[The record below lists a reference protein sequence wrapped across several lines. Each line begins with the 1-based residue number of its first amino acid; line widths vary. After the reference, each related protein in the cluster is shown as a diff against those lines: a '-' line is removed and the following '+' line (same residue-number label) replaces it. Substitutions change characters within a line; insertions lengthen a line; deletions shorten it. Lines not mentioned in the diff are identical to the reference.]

1 MHLTAEAH
9 THTFPH
15 SLVAS
20 LLLLQLRE
28 GSPSSTLW
36 YSSSA
41 AASSSVT
48 GVGASQIPAQYHHMF
63 HYDGPHPHLQHNRYG
78 EYVDQTDPTQTP
90 FGASYSLNTA
100 RGGGAEGEEGEGQ
113 AEGAEGTEGDAADA
127 SNHPP
132 ASYMHE
138 GFLHHVPDWMKSETE
153 QRDMAHRGGNT
164 AEDRILA
171 YKRKQERLER
181 EREAQKDAL

>member
-1 MHLTAEAH
+1 MQLTRIDL
-9 THTFPH
+9 
-15 SLVAS
+15 LVRPV
-20 LLLLQLRE
+20 LLQLRE

-41 AASSSVT
+41 SASSSVT
-48 GVGASQIPAQYHHMF
+48 GVGAAQIPAQYHHMF
-63 HYDGPHPHLQHNRYG
+63 HYDGPHPPSQHNHYG
-78 EYVDQTDPTQTP
+78 DYVEQTDPSQTP
-90 FGASYSLNTA
+90 FGASYTVNTA
-100 RGGGAEGEEGEGQ
+100 RGGGAEEEEGEGQ
-113 AEGAEGTEGDAADA
+113 AEGSTEGDTADP
-127 SNHPP
+127 SSHPP

-171 YKRKQERLER
+171 YKRKQERIER